1 MEFEMRK
8 KGKFEKVKEFAMRM
22 KEVYEEVEAAL
33 KKSQEEMRKY
43 ANKKRSKVEE
53 YKVGDWVL
61 LSTKDLKYQMK
72 GKRSE
77 KLTERFVGPY
87 QVKGIISTNAIELD
101 LPSTV
106 KIHLVVNVSRV
117 CRYKDQVEG
126 QKKERPAP
134 VIIKG
139 EEEYKVEK
147 ILNKKN
153 FRGKDQYLVWWKG
166 YMAEEN
172 TWEPRENLGNVEDL
186 VKEFEKEY
194 GKIKRVRKR
203 KNEKEDRR
211 GELLGRYMAKMLYG
225 WDDKRFNK
233 EYWGRLERNWN
244 K

>member
-1 MEFEMRK
+1 
-8 KGKFEKVKEFAMRM
+8 
-22 KEVYEEVEAAL
+22 
-33 KKSQEEMRKY
+33 
-43 ANKKRSKVEE
+43 
-53 YKVGDWVL
+53 
-61 LSTKDLKYQMK
+61 
-72 GKRSE
+72 
-77 KLTERFVGPY
+77 
-87 QVKGIISTNAIELD
+87 

-117 CRYKDQVEG
+117 RRYKDQVEG

-166 YMAEEN
+166 YMAEED

-233 EYWGRLERNWN
+233 EYWGQLERNWN